1 MLTNFYLAYSK
12 VLGNRVGKDVSGKVF
27 IQYYNDYYTWPL
39 AEFKSFCAIQPNDCP
54 IVMHKNYTLETPLLL
69 SSNKDQLHNSGRQNV
84 SKISNE

>member
-1 MLTNFYLAYSK
+1 MRKSNFFSPLKLYLK
-12 VLGNRVGKDVSGKVF
+12 FLKVF

>member
-1 MLTNFYLAYSK
+1 MRKSNFFSPLKLYLK
-12 VLGNRVGKDVSGKVF
+12 FLKVF

-54 IVMHKNYTLETPLLL
+54 IVMHKNYTLETSLLL